1 MLRAAPHWRP
11 EVNKEMGRRNR
22 QDKAGLD
29 ACLEDKESGV
39 LISGRTFGRLAR
51 DRKLNEVH
59 RHHHRGTRKCLGE
72 MVYFERFVSSRS
84 VPFNQPNSQSD
95 VKERM
100 QRCRNASSACG
111 QAVIF
116 RCDSARNGMHSHA
129 RFSFACYPFG
139 VEPLLNAWGKRHRAP
154 LADRSRR
161 RWVHTAKRK
170 MRRAARRRLLD
181 S

>member
-1 MLRAAPHWRP
+1 MSLR
-11 EVNKEMGRRNR
+11 
-22 QDKAGLD
+22 D
-29 ACLEDKESGV
+29 GV
-39 LISGRTFGRLAR
+39 FQALC
-51 DRKLNEVH
+51 VQPQ
-59 RHHHRGTRKCLGE
+59 
-72 MVYFERFVSSRS
+72 RS

-139 VEPLLNAWGKRHRAP
+139 VEPLLIAWGNVIAHRWQIGVDGGGCT
-154 LADRSRR
+154 LQSKVCDEQHVDDG
-161 RWVHTAKRK
+161 WTAE
-170 MRRAARRRLLD
+170 
-181 S
+181 